1 METTSGTVIERI
13 RSAVKAGSGSELDE
27 SVRAWLRGT
36 KNVEK
41 NNTPSETMHGVTV
54 LIPRRKRETK

>member
-41 NNTPSETMHGVTV
+41 KIHPQKQCTV
-54 LIPRRKRETK
+54 

>member
-13 RSAVKAGSGSELDE
+13 RSAVKAGSGPELDE
-27 SVRAWLRGT
+27 SVKAWLRGA

-41 NNTPSETMHGVTV
+41 NHTPSETIQGKG
-54 LIPRRKRETK
+54 RYFEADR